1 MHFFLSMYYGFV
13 YGFFFFFF
21 FFGESVMIAK
31 STHHYKFTN
40 YVLEFGLFVKKLIII
55 RLQL

>member
-1 MHFFLSMYYGFV
+1 MHFFFIHVLWFCLWI
-13 YGFFFFFF
+13 FFF